1 MPVFSLDNGRLSPAR
16 PSLSHSE
23 EIVRETLM
31 AVRDQVVELI
41 YQPIFPVAWLTET
54 SRNAGRHTSLVAM
67 DPSGKTVTVDVV
79 EELDT
84 SILMGSLARA
94 SRHEEIPRGRLSGL
108 YPRGVT
114 AFRKDWQEFLD
125 SCPSGLEDHPRLII
139 LAVSVDEEVRAALD
153 SLVGASIEVH
163 RIDLHESRTGL
174 LVSLDQVRPHEASYL
189 AIGRAVRRGEIAPP
203 ASTDEPTEEAPA
215 IDASVRAASPAES
228 ASDTVEAQSA
238 DSVDSEAATRAQTK
252 DDARDGV
259 VFVSRAGGS
268 ASADPVTSVSRAWE
282 SDESA
287 APAEDGSIG
296 TASDNS
302 PAQGGFPT
310 AGKSPAVAEEADAP
324 EDAESAGA
332 GPADAM
338 AAAAQP
344 HLDDPADELG
354 TETREQGSSDAFGS
368 DDSGAEERAERV
380 SEATLAADDDHDRF
394 TFRSAAVSPEQ
405 ARSPEQT
412 GWDEEPGPMDRA
424 AVAWPERE
432 TELQAV
438 ASRVGEQ
445 QLTFKS
451 LRRRVNATA
460 RLTASGEII
469 LENGD
474 PYTDPDEAATAVAGR
489 RMDGW
494 KNWRTSDGTRLGELR
509 Q

>member
-125 SCPSGLEDHPRLII
+125 SCPPGLEDHPRLII
-139 LAVSVDEEVRAALD
+139 LAVTVDEEVRAALD

-203 ASTDEPTEEAPA
+203 ASPDEAAEDAPA
-215 IDASVRAASPAES
+215 IDAPVPAASPAES
-228 ASDTVEAQSA
+228 APEAAEAQSS
-238 DSVDSEAATRAQTK
+238 DSVESGEDFPAQTM

-259 VFVSRAGGS
+259 VFVSRPGRS
-268 ASADPVTSVSRAWE
+268 ASPDPVTSVSTAWE
-282 SDESA
+282 SDESV
-287 APAEDGSIG
+287 APAEGGSIES
-296 TASDNS
+296 ASDSS

-310 AGKSPAVAEEADAP
+310 ASPAIAEGADAP
-324 EDAESAGA
+324 EDAE
-332 GPADAM
+332 PAEAT
-338 AAAAQP
+338 AAVAQP
-344 HLDDPADELG
+344 GAV
-354 TETREQGSSDAFGS
+354 DAATGL
-368 DDSGAEERAERV
+368 GAEPREAEGPSDPVRSEGSGSEVRAERV

-394 TFRSAAVSPEQ
+394 TFGSVEVSPDQ
-405 ARSPEQT
+405 SRSPEEA
-412 GWDEEPGPMDRA
+412 GWDGEAGPVDRA

-432 TELQAV
+432 SELQAV